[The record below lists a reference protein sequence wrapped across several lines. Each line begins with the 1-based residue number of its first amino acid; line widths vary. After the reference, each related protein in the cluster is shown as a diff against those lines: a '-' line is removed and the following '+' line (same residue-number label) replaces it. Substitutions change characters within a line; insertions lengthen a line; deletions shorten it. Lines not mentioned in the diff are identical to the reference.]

1 MRLRAAEKFITRETG
16 EYECRVCSYTY
27 VPSKGDGRD
36 FGPGTQFRDLP
47 PGAND
52 TRISHCA
59 RSDPL
64 ALLQAGAVSSTRTA
78 SFTSCTFRQNTAV
91 SSAHGCDTSG
101 CICTIHALI

>member
-59 RSDPL
+59 RSVTRSLCCRL
-64 ALLQAGAVSSTRTA
+64 ALPRLSVSEGR
-78 SFTSCTFRQNTAV
+78 FRADDAN
-91 SSAHGCDTSG
+91 HRG
-101 CICTIHALI
+101 IRR

>member
-1 MRLRAAEKFITRETG
+1 MSARTLAPHPVCQPELTEKQKEIMRLRAAEKFITRETG

-52 TRISHCA
+52 SRISHCA

-64 ALLQAGAVSSTRTA
+64 ALLQAGAAPPVGLRRAFSSR
-78 SFTSCTFRQNTAV
+78 
-91 SSAHGCDTSG
+91 
-101 CICTIHALI
+101 

>member
-1 MRLRAAEKFITRETG
+1 MAYSVSGAAMEIARLRAAEKFITRETG

-64 ALLQAGAVSSTRTA
+64 ALLQAGAAPPVGLRRAFSSR
-78 SFTSCTFRQNTAV
+78 
-91 SSAHGCDTSG
+91 
-101 CICTIHALI
+101 